1 MGTERDLRK
10 KLTVEYIRDAL
21 TVGINSGKL
30 PILAENI
37 SMYDAKVKRDLLR
50 DGCKHPLTGM

>member
-30 PILAENI
+30 PIRAENI
-37 SMYDAKVKRDLLR
+37 SMYHAKVKRDLLR

>member
-10 KLTVEYIRDAL
+10 KLTVEYISDAL

-37 SMYDAKVKRDLLR
+37 SM
-50 DGCKHPLTGM
+50 